1 MPAKPKTSVSSN
13 IWAFVGS
20 DDLKVKEAAQELTRS
35 LLPPDAG
42 DFGMEV
48 IDGAADNVEH
58 AVKLIWRTIEDIQT
72 VPFFGGDKIVWLKGA
87 TFLADNVTGRSEN
100 TLKALEELGKLLLE
114 GIPLDIKLVITAV
127 DVDKRRGF
135 YNTLKKV
142 ANLQVFDAIDTS
154 RAGWEE
160 AVMALVEERA
170 ADWGMRF
177 EGDALELFV
186 MLAGEQTRQIDNEL
200 EKLDLYVGKDR
211 AVRPEDV
218 RMMVSQTRNGIVWDL
233 GNAIGMRD
241 LPRALNV
248 LEQLLEQG
256 ESAIGILLA
265 AIVPRIRNLSQ
276 VRELADNYN
285 VRLNSYEGGAAYSQ
299 YVRLLDNLPEE
310 IHSALPKKKD
320 GTGLNVFP
328 LFLAAK
334 EMGKYTAQE
343 LRAALEECLNANRRL
358 VTSSLDPDVVLSQLI
373 IRILSRP
380 ARRPA
385 AQPTR

>member
-48 IDGAADNVEH
+48 IEGAADNVEH
-58 AVKLIWRTIEDIQT
+58 AVKIIWRTIEDIQT

-100 TLKALEELGKLLLE
+100 TLKALEELGKVLLE
-114 GIPLDIKLVITAV
+114 GSPPDIKWVITAV

-170 ADWGMRF
+170 EDWGMRF

-200 EKLDLYVGKDR
+200 EQLDLYVGKDR

-358 VTSSLDPDVVLSQLI
+358 VTSSLDPDVVLSQLL

>member
-58 AVKLIWRTIEDIQT
+58 AVKLIWRTIEDIRT

-114 GIPLDIKLVITAV
+114 GIPDDIKLIITAV

-170 ADWGMRF
+170 EDWGMRF

-218 RMMVSQTRNGIVWDL
+218 RMMVSQTRNGIIWDL

-276 VRELADNYN
+276 VRELADSYN

-299 YVRLLDNLPEE
+299 YVRLLENLPEE

-320 GTGLNVFP
+320 GSGLNVFP

>member
-48 IDGAADNVEH
+48 IEGAADNVEH

-100 TLKALEELGKLLLE
+100 TLKALDELGKLLLE
-114 GIPLDIKLVITAV
+114 GIPPDIKLVITAV

-170 ADWGMRF
+170 SDWGMRF

-334 EMGKYTAQE
+334 EMGKYTALE

-373 IRILSRP
+373 IRMLSRP
-380 ARRPA
+380 ARRSAP
-385 AQPTR
+385 QPTR

>member
-48 IDGAADNVEH
+48 IEGAADNVEH
-58 AVKLIWRTIEDIQT
+58 AVKIIWRTIEDIQT

-114 GIPLDIKLVITAV
+114 GIPPDIKLVITAV

-170 ADWGMRF
+170 EDWGMRF

>member
-114 GIPLDIKLVITAV
+114 GIPPDIKLVITAV

-358 VTSSLDPDVVLSQLI
+358 VTTSLDPEVVLSQLI
-373 IRILSRP
+373 IRMLSRP